1 MGTVNWLFALVAII
15 LIAVTIFVYIKY
27 WKYHRFGGKF
37 KNNFPDEKQIS
48 RGVGYRHLYFFIYL
62 LLKNNELT

>member
-37 KNNFPDEKQIS
+37 KNNFPDEK
-48 RGVGYRHLYFFIYL
+48 
-62 LLKNNELT
+62 